1 MRISCCP
8 RQQRREHHH
17 ARRDER
23 RRPERRHDQGL
34 RVLYSPYSPMLLSMY
49 RLIELETDVK
59 TKERPD
65 VVLITSNNQQ
75 KASNR
80 REIIRSLK
88 AEADANRTWSDR
100 FADRITS
107 LTGSM
112 PFLVINAAWFVI
124 WIIINLGI
132 IPGIEPFDPFPFGLL
147 TMVVSLEAI
156 ILAIAVLISQNRAA
170 KVDDLR
176 EEVGLQ
182 VNVIAEHELTRIME
196 MIMRLLEAQG
206 IDVSDDEELQHML
219 KPTDVKELEQI
230 VADQIADSHKS
241 TTGAAPHP

>member
-1 MRISCCP
+1 
-8 RQQRREHHH
+8 
-17 ARRDER
+17 
-23 RRPERRHDQGL
+23 
-34 RVLYSPYSPMLLSMY
+34 MLLSIY
-49 RLIELETDVK
+49 RLIELEKDLN

-65 VVLITSNNQQ
+65 AVLITSDNQQ

-80 REIIRSLK
+80 RALIKSLK
-88 AEADANRTWSDR
+88 AEADAKRTWSDR

-112 PFLVINAAWFVI
+112 PFLVINAAWFII
-124 WIIINLGI
+124 WIALNLGI

-182 VNVIAEHELTRIME
+182 VNVIAEHELTKIME
-196 MIMRLLEAQG
+196 MIIRLLEAQG
-206 IDVSDDEELQHML
+206 IDVSDDAELQRML
-219 KPTDVKELEQI
+219 RPTDVEELEEI
-230 VADQIADSHKS
+230 VADQIADSHNS
-241 TTGAAPHP
+241 RRGAATTKK